1 LTAARR
7 RLLVVTQ
14 GFPRRPDDHRAPFLL
29 DHARALAAAGCDVTV
44 LCPSGRG
51 LPARERWG
59 DLDIVRFR
67 YAPRRLE
74 VLAYSG
80 AMHRDLR
87 GPKALLLPLFLL
99 GAVVAVRRH
108 ARAGVDVV
116 HAHWWIPSG
125 LVAVLA
131 SGATVTAVH
140 LHGTDVAIAR
150 GPLRR
155 LARFVLRRA
164 SVVLAASPPLA
175 VWARELTGVEPV
187 IAPMP
192 LGADRVPD
200 APPAPPPT
208 GPVLAVGRL
217 VPEKGFDILI
227 RAVAETG
234 DRLVIV
240 GDGDARP
247 ALQSLALSC
256 GADVTFAG
264 AVDPGDL
271 AGRYA
276 AARLVAVPSRREGFG
291 MVAAEA
297 LAAGR
302 AVVGTRVG
310 GLPDL
315 VADGVNG
322 TLVPPDDVAA
332 LVAALRSTDPA
343 LGANGPA
350 AVGWLRPDAI
360 AARNL
365 AANDRARAAR
375 GRRPRHRRANP

>member
-1 LTAARR
+1 MTAARR
-7 RLLVVTQ
+7 RVLVVTQ

-29 DHARALAAAGCDVTV
+29 DHARALAGAGCDVTV

-51 LPARERWG
+51 LPLRERWG
-59 DLDIVRFR
+59 DVEVVRFR

-80 AMHRDLR
+80 AMHRDVR
-87 GPKALLLPLFLL
+87 GPKALLVPLFLV
-99 GAVVAVRRH
+99 GALVAVRRWS
-108 ARAGVDVV
+108 RGGGLDVV

-131 SGATVTAVH
+131 SRAPVTAVH

-175 VWARELTGVEPV
+175 AWAHELAGIDAVV
-187 IAPMP
+187 APMP
-192 LGADRVPD
+192 LGAGRVPAVASS
-200 APPAPPPT
+200 APAD

-217 VPEKGFDILI
+217 VPEKGFDVLI
-227 RAVAETG
+227 RAVATTG

-240 GDGDARP
+240 GDGDARA
-247 ALQSLALSC
+247 ALQSLAATC
-256 GADVTFAG
+256 GADVVFTG
-264 AVDPGDL
+264 SVDPGAL
-271 AGRYA
+271 ADHYA

-315 VADGVNG
+315 VTDGVNG
-322 TLVPPDDVAA
+322 ALVPPDDVAA
-332 LVAALRSTDPA
+332 LATALRATDPA
-343 LGANGPA
+343 LGAEGPA
-350 AVGWLRPDAI
+350 AVAWLRPESVS
-360 AARNL
+360 ARNV
-365 AANDRARAAR
+365 AAYERAGAEDRS
-375 GRRPRHRRANP
+375 P

>member
-1 LTAARR
+1 MTPPFGGRR
-7 RLLVVTQ
+7 VLVVTQ
-14 GFPRRPDDHRAPFLL
+14 GFPRSPEDHRAPFLL
-29 DHARALAAAGCDVTV
+29 DHARALAAAGCRVTV
-44 LCPSGRG
+44 LCPSAPG
-51 LPARERWG
+51 LAAHERWG
-59 DLDIVRFR
+59 DVDVVRFR

-74 VLAYSG
+74 VFAYSG
-80 AMHRDLR
+80 AMHRDVR
-87 GPKALLLPLFLL
+87 TWRVLLLPLFLAGYL
-99 GAVVAVRRH
+99 VAVRRH
-108 ARAGVDVV
+108 ARDADVV

-125 LVAVLA
+125 LVAVVA
-131 SGATVTAVH
+131 VDHRGPVVAVH

-155 LARFVLRRA
+155 LAAWVLRRA
-164 SVVLAASPPLA
+164 SVVLAASPALA
-175 VWARELTGVEPV
+175 SWAHEVAGVEAV
-187 IAPMP
+187 VAPTP
-192 LGADRVPD
+192 LGLDRVPS
-200 APPAPPPT
+200 PPTPPPPD

-217 VPEKGFDILI
+217 VPEKGFDVLV

-240 GDGDARP
+240 GDGDLRP
-247 ALQSLALSC
+247 ALESLTRSTNAN
-256 GADVTFAG
+256 VTFAG
-264 AVDPGDL
+264 SVDPGEL
-271 AGRYA
+271 ARDYA

-315 VADGVNG
+315 VTDGVTG
-322 TLVPPDDVAA
+322 TLVTPEDVAA
-332 LVAALRSTDPA
+332 LAAALRSTDPA

-350 AVGWLRPDAI
+350 AVAWLHPDAI

-365 AANDRARAAR
+365 AAYDAAVR
-375 GRRPRHRRANP
+375 SNRSLPPREP

>member
-1 LTAARR
+1 MTARR
-7 RLLVVTQ
+7 VLVVTQ

-29 DHARALAAAGCDVTV
+29 DHARALAGPGACAVTV
-44 LCPSGRG
+44 LCPSGPG
-51 LPARERWG
+51 LAARERFG
-59 DLDIVRFR
+59 DVEVVRFR

-74 VLAYSG
+74 VFAYSG
-80 AMHRDLR
+80 AMHRDVR
-87 GPKALLLPLFLL
+87 GPKALLLPCFLAGYVL
-99 GAVVAVRRH
+99 AVRRWS
-108 ARAGVDVV
+108 RRGVDVV
-116 HAHWWIPSG
+116 HAHWWVPSG

-131 SGATVTAVH
+131 ARAPVVAVH

-175 VWARELTGVEPV
+175 AWAHELAGVDAV
-187 IAPMP
+187 VAPMP
-192 LGADRVPD
+192 LGHDRLPVPPMSS
-200 APPAPPPT
+200 PPAD
-208 GPVLAVGRL
+208 GAVLGVGRL
-217 VPEKGFDILI
+217 VPEKGFDVLI

-234 DRLVIV
+234 DRLVLV
-240 GDGDARP
+240 GDGDGRTALEALAR
-247 ALQSLALSC
+247 SS

-264 AVDPGDL
+264 SVAPAAL
-271 AGRYA
+271 AAHYA

-315 VADGVNG
+315 VTDGVTG
-322 TLVPPDDVAA
+322 TLVAPDDVVA
-332 LVAALRSTDPA
+332 LAAALRATDPA
-343 LGANGPA
+343 LGANGPP
-350 AVGWLRPDAI
+350 AVAWLRPDAI

-365 AANDRARAAR
+365 AS
-375 GRRPRHRRANP
+375 H